1 MMVENSDFLC
11 RSQIVLV
18 IKLHTNANVSA
29 NLKNDDCDSQ
39 HLDILRVLSVNL
51 VTHMKSQTGN

>member
-1 MMVENSDFLC
+1 MVEDSDFLY

-18 IKLHTNANVSA
+18 IKLRTDANVSE

-39 HLDILRVLSVNL
+39 YLDISRVLSVNL
-51 VTHMKSQTGN
+51 VTYMKSQTGN

>member
-1 MMVENSDFLC
+1 MVEDSDFLY

-18 IKLHTNANVSA
+18 IKLRTDANVSA

-39 HLDILRVLSVNL
+39 YLDISRVLSVNL
-51 VTHMKSQTGN
+51 VTYMKSQTGN

>member
-1 MMVENSDFLC
+1 MVEDSDFLY

-18 IKLHTNANVSA
+18 IKLHTDANVSA

-39 HLDILRVLSVNL
+39 YLDISRVLSVNL
-51 VTHMKSQTGN
+51 VTYMKSQTGN